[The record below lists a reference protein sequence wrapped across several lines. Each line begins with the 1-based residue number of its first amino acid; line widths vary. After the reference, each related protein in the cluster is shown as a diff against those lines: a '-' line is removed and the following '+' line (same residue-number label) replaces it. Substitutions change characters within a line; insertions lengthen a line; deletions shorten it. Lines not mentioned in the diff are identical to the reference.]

1 MFCIQTSFSDE
12 NNQTRYRIFLKQILV
27 FFMKNISQVD
37 SSNVTMRKPFSLLVF
52 VCTVFFF
59 LLQHLEMDKFIHSPF
74 FWCKMKKRHFGI
86 IYIVLLLNR
95 SQVMPFLSGK
105 ENNIKNYW
113 AFFFLFVKEYFCAHC
128 MKDIYN
134 L

>member
-37 SSNVTMRKPFSLLVF
+37 SSNVTMRKPFSLSVF
-52 VCTVFFF
+52 VCMVFFFF
-59 LLQHLEMDKFIHSPF
+59 LLQHLEMDKFIHTPFF

-113 AFFFLFVKEYFCAHC
+113 AFFSFCEGVFLCSLYERY
-128 MKDIYN
+128 